1 MLEQN
6 TGELEL
12 AVAAQLQEMRDQRDQ
27 ALKRGH
33 DFAARRWQGRIEAL
47 ESELASL
54 IKRGTRR

>member
-6 TGELEL
+6 TGELKL
-12 AVAAQLQEMRDQRDQ
+12 AVAAQLQEMRDQRAQ

-33 DFAARRWQGRIEAL
+33 DNAARRWQGRIEAL

-54 IKRGTRR
+54 IKRGARR

>member
-1 MLEQN
+1 MAKQS

-33 DFAARRWQGRIEAL
+33 DFAARYWQGRIEAL
-47 ESELASL
+47 ESELTSL
-54 IKRGTRR
+54 IKRGSRR